1 MSSIVDTYTNCK
13 IDKNNKQLHLSD
25 KHSYS
30 TKIALQCCFSRNH
43 GVLSGFKLRVRPDFH
58 GVFMCLVAKRI
69 KFIHKT
75 KYSK

>member
-58 GVFMCLVAKRI
+58 GVFYVSSCKANKV
-69 KFIHKT
+69 
-75 KYSK
+75 YSQDQI